1 MTTSSK
7 LENVQDKLGAVTPR
21 ATPGAP
27 EPGVARDK
35 SASGARPSGR
45 LSSTRAAAIVG
56 LFLIV
61 GLTLA
66 AIFAPAISPYD
77 PTERVGRPFQF
88 PSTEHRL
95 GTNDI
100 GQDILSELIWG
111 ARVSL
116 LVGIMSALIAIGIG
130 TTVGLLAG
138 YYDRLGAFL
147 MRIVDIVLVLPFLP
161 LLILLAAYLGR
172 SLTNTIL
179 IIGLLT
185 WAGTARVIRAQVLAV
200 SQRDYVLAA
209 QAIGAPDRHIVMRH
223 LLPQVTLLAVGQFV
237 EATSAAILLEAALS
251 FLGLG
256 DPLQKSWGGILY
268 WAQVRGAFLT
278 PAWLWWVL
286 PPGLLIVAASL
297 GFALVGFSLEQK
309 LNPRLKE

>member
-1 MTTSSK
+1 MPK
-7 LENVQDKLGAVTPR
+7 ALEAPSVAMPVLVTRPR
-21 ATPGAP
+21 RSRRVSFA
-27 EPGVARDK
+27 GVA
-35 SASGARPSGR
+35 AVVG
-45 LSSTRAAAIVG
+45 IV
-56 LFLIV
+56 LIV
-61 GLTLA
+61 TLA
-66 AIFAPAISPYD
+66 CMAIFAPALSPYD
-77 PTERVGRPFQF
+77 PTERVGRPFAV
-88 PSTEHRL
+88 PSAEHVL

-116 LVGIMSALIAIGIG
+116 LVGVFSAVLAMTIG

-147 MRIVDIVLVLPFLP
+147 MRVVDIVLVLPFLP
-161 LLILLAAYLGR
+161 LLVLLAAYLGR

-185 WAGTARVIRAQVLAV
+185 WAGTARVIRSQVLSL

-209 QAIGAPDRHIVMRH
+209 HAVGASDLWIVGRH
-223 LLPQVTLLAVGQFV
+223 LLPQVTLLVVGQFV

-297 GFALVGFSLEQK
+297 GFALVGFALEQI
-309 LNPRLKE
+309 LNPRLKA